1 MIRKAINKIKLT
13 DLVPVFILIFITVF
27 FTMLTNGSL
36 LSSYNLENIVN
47 QSIATIIAGLGMIF
61 AVSMGGT
68 DVSTGVVVVIS
79 AIFSVRAANAIGAA
93 ATFPAAI
100 LVGTVTGLFVGVLNA
115 KFKIK
120 SFMITLA
127 MNVSLRALANLL
139 LGAST
144 LQMGKYMRN
153 LVNGWQFKIAALIFL
168 IALITYL
175 FNYTPF
181 GLYVKSIGENEEAVK
196 YAGVNVT
203 KMKILAFMISGIMA
217 GIAGVFTVARVGG
230 VNNTLGSSFEMR
242 VMMALFI
249 GGIPVNGG
257 MGSKIS
263 KLIMGAPMIMLLESG
278 LVLCGVS
285 GSVTQG
291 VRGLVLLG
299 AVMLTRVL
307 DKHFTSMNT
316 GKAEKGINQKKN
328 LYSFGL
334 KAKT

>member
-1 MIRKAINKIKLT
+1 MIRKVINKIKLT
-13 DLVPVFILIFITVF
+13 DLVPVFILIFIAIF
-27 FTMLTNGSL
+27 FTIGTEGAL
-36 LSSYNLENIVN
+36 LNPYNLENILN
-47 QSIATIIAGLGMIF
+47 QSVATIIAGLGMIF

-79 AIFSVRAANAIGAA
+79 AIFSIKAADLLGPL

-100 LVGTVTGLFVGVLNA
+100 LVGSVSGLMVGVLNA

-144 LQMGKYMRN
+144 LQMGKMMRN
-153 LVNGWQFKIAALIFL
+153 LVNGWSFKITALIFL
-168 IALITYL
+168 IAVIAYI

-181 GLYVKSIGENEEAVK
+181 GLYVKSIGENESAVK
-196 YAGVNVT
+196 YAGVNVD
-203 KMKILAFMISGIMA
+203 KIKIFAFMISGIMA
-217 GIAGVFTVARVGG
+217 AIAGVFTVARVGG

-249 GGIPVNGG
+249 GGVPVNGG

-263 KLIMGAPMIMLLESG
+263 KLIIGAPMIMLLESG

-307 DKHFTSMNT
+307 DRRFTAMNVAKQEKKKHAVA
-316 GKAEKGINQKKN
+316 G
-328 LYSFGL
+328 
-334 KAKT
+334 